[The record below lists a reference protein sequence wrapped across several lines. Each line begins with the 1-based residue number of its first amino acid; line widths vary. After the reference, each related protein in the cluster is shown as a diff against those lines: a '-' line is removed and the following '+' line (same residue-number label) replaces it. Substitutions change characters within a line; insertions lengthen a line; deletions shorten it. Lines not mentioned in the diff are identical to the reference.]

1 MKIICDVCEVA
12 AARLFCAADEAALCL
27 RCDEKVVEI
36 PFIFFHHF
44 PSTRRRRSSHQR
56 SRERKDQNQCLYKKW
71 KYVLNV
77 VLWLSGFFLLFSLF
91 CRCSYSM
98 TASHAHYVQAGMCQ
112 KHPWMWFCFAE
123 EFQTNSHCKILLF
136 VCLFRRLALCDIL
149 MLNKIF
155 LLEKID

>member
-1 MKIICDVCEVA
+1 MKILCDVCEGA

-36 PFIFFHHF
+36 PFIFSHHF

-71 KYVLNV
+71 KYVHNV

-98 TASHAHYVQAGMCQ
+98 TASHAHYVQAGMCW
-112 KHPWMWFCFAE
+112 KHPWMWFCFAGGV
-123 EFQTNSHCKILLF
+123 FRSILIAKFSFLF
-136 VCLFRRLALCDIL
+136 VCLGG
-149 MLNKIF
+149 
-155 LLEKID
+155 LLYATY